1 MRLSRLLL
9 PALAAIP
16 RASGFYFCVP
26 LSSTYSGIR
35 AWTATGSGS
44 SSSSATSRRPLSVGP
59 LALARK
65 RGAAR
70 PTMDAGEDFDQLDGH
85 ISGMPETINVLTN
98 ANSTATTATPPL
110 IDLRFGG
117 VTFGRGGGGVQTT
130 KNAVHTI
137 LPTGGAFDL
146 PLPDVVTPD
155 ANAAPP
161 LPEYSLEN
169 DRASDDLA
177 ASVATEIAHK
187 IAEGKKIAENTGTSS
202 VGRAIDGGNQAPS
215 TFRAA
220 ALKSV
225 TDNIEIRERR
235 AAEIGTRAGTG
246 KAKGPA
252 GIDTMRVPNLWLAV
266 AHSSSLKAGEVKKVE
281 VDGVPIALWRT
292 ALGDISAQ
300 SDVCI
305 HRGASLA
312 RGWIANNRLVCPYH
326 GFEFESSGHLV
337 HMPGAGPPKSSAAT
351 AKASEQPAAA
361 KAKDCGGRKAPTYPV
376 KEVGGWI
383 YIFPDETR
391 PGSVEQ
397 HRDPFVIPEAVSPEF
412 RAVEGSMDFKGG
424 VDASVEN
431 MLDMLHISFV
441 HSFGNQQDPTPF
453 AVSYEK
459 GFDDPGTDAMVT
471 SQVTFRYRSG
481 NKSFSK
487 VIGKSTEVV
496 VKNEF
501 HLPYRAVIRVY
512 FGKNSLKTIE
522 ATAVPKSDGETTLH
536 WRLYRNFAITHPRDE
551 GPINKAGDFLFQQMM
566 ELTLREDKDIIENI
580 YPEYQ
585 HGFINARYDQ
595 QMLQYRKA
603 ITNFQAIAAERA
615 NTQLESSL
623 QMELLHRI
631 SRSQRGLASSRDDRL
646 AILDLIKRLEGAQA
660 TQVPPSDVSAA
671 AEAAEAAAAEV
682 EEALMVDESVEGE
695 WHLEYVS
702 NAGEGLDDGWD
713 FTGSTDLQ
721 KEQRVAAL
729 KEAGGEAL
737 LFDWNE
743 KGRPLW
749 ADTSESVQIIDTK
762 ARTLTNR
769 AVYKGWS
776 GFTTTVQLDA
786 VIEPLQDQANR
797 LAVGFHKA
805 IVNVAGMRVTFPHLQ
820 RFSPAGWMETTYLNT
835 GIRIARGN
843 KGSIF
848 VLTRHPVSSSGSA

>member
-1 MRLSRLLL
+1 
-9 PALAAIP
+9 
-16 RASGFYFCVP
+16 
-26 LSSTYSGIR
+26 
-35 AWTATGSGS
+35 
-44 SSSSATSRRPLSVGP
+44 
-59 LALARK
+59 
-65 RGAAR
+65 
-70 PTMDAGEDFDQLDGH
+70 MDTGEDFDQLDG
-85 ISGMPETINVLTN
+85 ISGMPETINVLTS
-98 ANSTATTATPPL
+98 ANGTASTTPPL

-117 VTFGRGGGGVQTT
+117 VKYGSGSDAQPANT
-130 KNAVHTI
+130 VHTI

-146 PLPDVVTPD
+146 PLPD
-155 ANAAPP
+155 APPPTKPSP

-169 DRASDDLA
+169 DQAADDHA
-177 ASVATEIAHK
+177 ASVAAEIAHK
-187 IAEGKKIAENTGTSS
+187 IAEGTKIA
-202 VGRAIDGGNQAPS
+202 GRVIDVAGGAGGGQAPS
-215 TFRAA
+215 GFRAA

-225 TDNIEIRERR
+225 TDHVEIRERR
-235 AAEIGTRAGTG
+235 AAQIGTGTG
-246 KAKGPA
+246 TDNAKGPA

-266 AHSSSLKAGEVKKVE
+266 AHSSSLKAGQVKKVE

-292 ALGDISAQ
+292 ATGGVSAH

-312 RGWIANNRLVCPYH
+312 RGWVENDRLVCPYH
-326 GFEFESSGHLV
+326 GFEFESNGRLA
-337 HMPGAGPPKSSAAT
+337 HMPGAGPPKSSAAA
-351 AKASEQPAAA
+351 AKAAERPAAA
-361 KAKDCGGRKAPTYPV
+361 SAKACGGRKAPTYPV
-376 KEVGGWI
+376 KEIGGWI

-397 HRDPFVIPEAVSPEF
+397 HRDPVVIPEAVSPEF

-459 GFDDPGTDAMVT
+459 GFDDPGTDAMAT

-481 NKSFSK
+481 RTSFSK
-487 VIGKSTEVV
+487 VVGKSTEVV

-512 FGKNSLKTIE
+512 FGQNSLKTIE
-522 ATAVPKSDGETTLH
+522 ATAVPKSDGETTLN
-536 WRLYRNFAITHPRDE
+536 WRLYRNFALTHPRDE
-551 GPINKAGDFLFQQMM
+551 GPINQAGDFLFRQMM
-566 ELTLREDKDIIENI
+566 DLTLREDKEIIENI

-585 HGFINARYDQ
+585 HGFMNARYDQ

-615 NTQLESSL
+615 STQLESSL
-623 QMELLHRI
+623 QMELLNRI
-631 SRSQRGLASSRDDRL
+631 SRSQRGLASSHGDRL
-646 AILDLIKRLEGAQA
+646 AILDLIERLEAAQA
-660 TQVPPSDVSAA
+660 TQTPAADVAA
-671 AEAAEAAAAEV
+671 ASEAARDAAAAAEEAEM
-682 EEALMVDESVEGE
+682 EEKESVEGE

-702 NAGEGLDDGWD
+702 KPREGVTTPDGWD
-713 FTGSTDLQ
+713 FTASTDLQ
-721 KEQRVAAL
+721 KKQRIAAL

-786 VIEPLQDQANR
+786 VIEPLKDEANR
-797 LAVGFHKA
+797 LAVDFHKA
-805 IVNVAGMRVTFPHLQ
+805 IVNVAGMKVTFPHLQ

-848 VLTRHPVSSSGSA
+848 VLTRRPVTPGPDPALAPHQ